1 MTRPANASPT
11 TAATT
16 ANTATI
22 PSAYAN
28 VVAVASAQQSPPVP
42 APQQQQQTAQ
52 QQHLAN
58 HNSNMQQLPTIPNV
72 LTMKALPPSGVPSTI
87 AQQRLQP
94 KMPTGKGRKATSNR
108 LPPGAVNLERSYQ
121 ICQAVIQNSPNR
133 ENLKAQLRP
142 PAAIL
147 NQATSQQKP
156 QQQQATCDNE
166 TELKFDLVSNEKH
179 LIPNSN

>member
-1 MTRPANASPT
+1 MRQGMLLLLSLPQRLMLW
-11 TAATT
+11 
-16 ANTATI
+16 I
-22 PSAYAN
+22 M
-28 VVAVASAQQSPPVP
+28 
-42 APQQQQQTAQ
+42 PQQNQK
-52 QQHLAN
+52 
-58 HNSNMQQLPTIPNV
+58 SRRRC
-72 LTMKALPPSGVPSTI
+72 SST
-87 AQQRLQP
+87 
-94 KMPTGKGRKATSNR
+94 NR